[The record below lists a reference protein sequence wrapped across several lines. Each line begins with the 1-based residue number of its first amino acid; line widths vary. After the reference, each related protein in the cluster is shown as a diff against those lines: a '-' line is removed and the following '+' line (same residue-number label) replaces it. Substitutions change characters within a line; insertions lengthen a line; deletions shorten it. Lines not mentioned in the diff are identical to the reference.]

1 MMTRTPSP
9 FISVIIPTCGRPELL
24 LECVASVLRNNFTNF
39 EVLIID
45 QDPARN
51 LQVELSRRF
60 PGDSRIIY
68 LFLDTAGASKARN
81 VGIKHAR
88 GELIAFVDDDL
99 EVAPDWLRAYVDA
112 FTSIQP
118 PPGVVGGRVDP
129 LWLSPRP
136 DWFPEEKEYL
146 LGLYDKGNELMPMI
160 KGDLP
165 FTANC
170 AAQRRIIDEVGSL
183 DERIGFSYARKNCML
198 AGEDSLFAIKIQ
210 QANYSIYYQP
220 RARACHKIAKNKLTP
235 KYFLKRNFWEGVT
248 TMVVRYLSS
257 TVTPAGVTSIIR
269 CHIRAIAGQT
279 WHAFF
284 PKNIPREKLPRDKA
298 MMLWASNCTYSLGI
312 IYASLK
318 LLWTHKLP

>member
-1 MMTRTPSP
+1 MTSGPEP

-24 LECVASVLRNNFTNF
+24 LECVASVLRNDFTNF

-45 QDPARN
+45 QDPKKN
-51 LQVELSRRF
+51 LEVELFKRF
-60 PGDSRIIY
+60 PGDSRIVY

-99 EVAPDWLRAYVDA
+99 EVSPGWLRAYVNA
-112 FTSIQP
+112 FTTIQP
-118 PPGVVGGRVDP
+118 PPGIVGGRVDP

-146 LGLYDKGNELMPMI
+146 LGLYNKGNELMPMI
-160 KGDLP
+160 EGDLP

-170 AAQRRIIDEVGSL
+170 AVSRRIINEVGSL
-183 DERIGFSYARKNCML
+183 DERIGFSYARKNSML
-198 AGEDSLFAIKIQ
+198 AGEDSLFALKIR

-220 RARACHKIAKNKLTP
+220 QARACHKIAKNKLTP

-248 TMVVRYLSS
+248 TVVVRYLLSG
-257 TVTPAGVTSIIR
+257 TTTPAGVTGMIR
-269 CHIRAIAGQT
+269 CHIRAIAGQIC
-279 WHAFF
+279 HAIF
-284 PKNIPREKLPRDKA
+284 PKNIPWEKSRRAREHMCL
-298 MMLWASNCTYSLGI
+298 ASGCIYSLGV

-318 LLWTHKLP
+318 LLLTHKLP